1 MLGKRHKLG
10 TSNKVIESRFK
21 LIIVEIFTKTNCQG
35 FICVALSA
43 QRQLSTCFCL
53 FVAEAYMSDE
63 DDRMAEPVR
72 SNIHLIAI
80 KSRVGADVA
89 RLRELAVRGLQ
100 NPKSLSPDE
109 IKRVCI
115 EVEARL
121 ARRGAQ
127 STKSK
132 HNERWFR

>member
-1 MLGKRHKLG
+1 
-10 TSNKVIESRFK
+10 
-21 LIIVEIFTKTNCQG
+21 
-35 FICVALSA
+35 
-43 QRQLSTCFCL
+43 
-53 FVAEAYMSDE
+53 MSDE